1 MDIEMPGG
9 EITKNW
15 LKTASVVA
23 SGNGGAWLTP
33 EKVLPEISAGN
44 ISTSTIDDNVSRIL
58 RVIFTS
64 GIFDHPHVATGLV
77 DTPEQ
82 RTVARRAAA
91 ESIVLLKNAGNL
103 LPLDISKV
111 HSIAVIGPS
120 AAVARTGGG
129 GSSLVHPKYAI
140 TPLDGVKERAGGQL
154 QVLYALGNSMEG
166 EDPPE
171 DTPAA
176 QQQLR
181 NEAVALAAKVDV
193 AILFVGYSPKFEAE
207 SFDRK
212 TMDLPSGQ
220 DELIQ
225 AVAKTNRNTIVVF
238 NAGDPITMTK
248 WVDSVPAIVDMWYGG
263 QEGGHG
269 IADVLFGDVN
279 PSGKLP
285 FSFLKEWRD
294 SPAYGHY
301 PGANLRVDYAEGI
314 YVGYRYFEKHK
325 IALQYPFG
333 YGLSYTSFDY
343 SDLKITPAN
352 ASETQPVE
360 VSLSLRN
367 SGSRAGAEIVEL
379 YVHDGHSSVDRPIKE
394 LKGFRRVELAPGETK
409 AIRFTL
415 DRSAFAYYS
424 TAKKDWVAEPGEFQI
439 LVGASS
445 QDIKLKG
452 NLELT
457 Q

>member
-1 MDIEMPGG
+1 
-9 EITKNW
+9 
-15 LKTASVVA
+15 
-23 SGNGGAWLTP
+23 
-33 EKVLPEISAGN
+33 
-44 ISTSTIDDNVSRIL
+44 
-58 RVIFTS
+58 
-64 GIFDHPHVATGLV
+64 
-77 DTPEQ
+77 
-82 RTVARRAAA
+82 
-91 ESIVLLKNAGNL
+91 
-103 LPLDISKV
+103 
-111 HSIAVIGPS
+111 
-120 AAVARTGGG
+120 
-129 GSSLVHPKYAI
+129 
-140 TPLDGVKERAGGQL
+140 
-154 QVLYALGNSMEG
+154 
-166 EDPPE
+166 
-171 DTPAA
+171 
-176 QQQLR
+176 
-181 NEAVALAAKVDV
+181 
-193 AILFVGYSPKFEAE
+193 
-207 SFDRK
+207 
-212 TMDLPSGQ
+212 
-220 DELIQ
+220 
-225 AVAKTNRNTIVVF
+225 VAKTNRNTIVVF

-325 IALQYPFG
+325 TALQYPFG

-415 DRSAFAYYS
+415 DLSAFAYYS